1 LVKSVFVPLVLLA
14 LLTGQ
19 SGMAAEEAPLSP
31 GELFNHKH
39 QVGIRLGAWSNLGD
53 TPPENGTAGISSFKT
68 TIGAGSFY
76 FEGYA
81 AFRLLRPVMGEIS
94 FGMVNRGSVTISEGL
109 NTDIGNLMVYPIMA
123 GIKLYPLSGMSLKLQ
138 PYVSAAGG
146 VFYGR
151 RNVQITT
158 ASYYYSA
165 FEEESATKLGYS
177 ISGGVDWPI
186 SSVIALELST
196 RYMPIEFSKNL
207 VYVSNYSA
215 FTVAVGIKYLYS
227 SAKNGNKDRDH
238 HGGLNR

>member
-1 LVKSVFVPLVLLA
+1 MVKRVLAPLVVLA

-19 SGMAAEEAPLSP
+19 SGMAADEAPLSP
-31 GELFNHKH
+31 GESFFHKH

-53 TPPENGTAGISSFKT
+53 TPPESGTAGTSSFKT
-68 TIGAGSFY
+68 TIGSGSFY

-94 FGMVNRGSVTISEGL
+94 FGMVNRGSVTINEGT

-123 GIKLYPLSGMSLKLQ
+123 GIKLYPLSAISLKLQ

-158 ASYYYSA
+158 AFYYSEFA
-165 FEEESATKLGYS
+165 EESATKIGYS
-177 ISGGVDWPI
+177 IGGGVDWPI
-186 SSVIALELST
+186 SSTIGLELST
-196 RYMPIEFSKNL
+196 RYMPIEFSKSL
-207 VYVSNYSA
+207 VSASDYSA

-227 SAKNGNKDRDH
+227 SVKNGNKDKRH
-238 HGGLNR
+238 HGGSRR